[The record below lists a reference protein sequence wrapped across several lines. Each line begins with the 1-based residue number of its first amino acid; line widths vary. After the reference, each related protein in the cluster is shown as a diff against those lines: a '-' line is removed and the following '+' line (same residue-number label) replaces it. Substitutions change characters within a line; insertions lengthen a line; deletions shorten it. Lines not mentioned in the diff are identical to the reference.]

1 MLHGEKIITNRI
13 DKTEYY
19 NYFSTINWEKLDAA
33 VKKMHTLNCEECNRS
48 CFEIHARFPSKTPK
62 CEEEKNNLKP
72 CQMPKIEHAMK
83 NLKLINQLKNPK
95 TM

>member
-1 MLHGEKIITNRI
+1 MGKNRNRI

-48 CFEIHARFPSKTPK
+48 CFVIHARFPSKTPK
-62 CEEEKNNLKP
+62 YEQNRNENISRLTNKVVK
-72 CQMPKIEHAMK
+72 
-83 NLKLINQLKNPK
+83 
-95 TM
+95 